1 MTVSATPETSFSN
14 NIQPHDVLFGRGG
27 GTNQHI
33 GNQHFRE
40 LVAQQM
46 PAYLRAAKKDKVKIA
61 RHIVSIIQSQG
72 GRFLKRRSDATTPT
86 TVDSAS
92 SSGEDGYW
100 IPVTDQRA
108 REKTSQALR
117 EGLDVRH
124 RTFRTDHKGR
134 VMMARRSL
142 LKQQKQKEMRGDKMV
157 GDDAASVCSSPLSLA
172 TTTKEET
179 HHDDNHDTTNDN
191 PRTRPRLVK
200 GIVLQPTD
208 DVVHHVRRYDP
219 YVSDDVGASSAS
231 TGGVPDLLEEDPYE
245 QQQQQQQQQHQEQF
259 DDAPEEYSS
268 TMSTSHSGG
277 GDHHHQHR
285 QHLERLWIQFEPPR
299 TIAATT
305 TTTTTAISS
314 RNKVVVP
321 YCV

>member
-1 MTVSATPETSFSN
+1 
-14 NIQPHDVLFGRGG
+14 
-27 GTNQHI
+27 
-33 GNQHFRE
+33 

-124 RTFRTDHKGR
+124 RTFRTDHKAR

-142 LKQQKQKEMRGDKMV
+142 LTQQKQKELGDKIMV
-157 GDDAASVCSSPLSLA
+157 GNDAASVCSSPLSLA
-172 TTTKEET
+172 ATTTKEET
-179 HHDDNHDTTNDN
+179 HHDNNHDIKNDN

-200 GIVLQPTD
+200 GVVLLPTD
-208 DVVHHVRRYDP
+208 DVVHDVRRYDP

-231 TGGVPDLLEEDPYE
+231 GAGGVPDLLEEEPYE
-245 QQQQQQQQQHQEQF
+245 QQQHQQQHQEQF
-259 DDAPEEYSS
+259 DDAPEEYSPS
-268 TMSTSHSGG
+268 TIRTSQSGG

-285 QHLERLWIQFEPPR
+285 QHFERLLIQFEPPR
-299 TIAATT
+299 TTA